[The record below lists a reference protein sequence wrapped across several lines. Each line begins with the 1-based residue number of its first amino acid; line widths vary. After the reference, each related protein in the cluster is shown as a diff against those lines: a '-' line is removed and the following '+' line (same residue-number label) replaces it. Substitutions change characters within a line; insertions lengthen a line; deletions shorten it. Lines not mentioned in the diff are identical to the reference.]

1 MFGRQLLDPAVAIT
15 GRSVYVA
22 RQVSPAD
29 GVVRSELAR
38 VDPASG
44 QIEAARLLGAAFG
57 QAVSAGGALWVA
69 VKTPP
74 AVTLLR
80 LSPPTGAL
88 LGQRSGGDHD
98 GAVGLL
104 ATAGDDG
111 RQASRQLAQLLRF
124 KAAAQYDPAPMS
136 ATEAEKAVELAA
148 RLAERAAIIVTRTSR

>member
-1 MFGRQLLDPAVAIT
+1 MTMPRGSARYPVSRADVAAYSAKSRAWLAAAQESLDARRWDVA
-15 GRSVYVA
+15 
-22 RQVSPAD
+22 
-29 GVVRSELAR
+29 
-38 VDPASG
+38 
-44 QIEAARLLGAAFG
+44 
-57 QAVSAGGALWVA
+57 AGS
-69 VKTPP
+69 
-74 AVTLLR
+74 AVTAGINACDAI
-80 LSPPTGAL
+80 SGAL

-124 KAAAQYDPAPMS
+124 KAAAQYDPAPRS